1 MDKRNI
7 SSPRIRNMYDCLP
20 FSRKMRVFLSNIG
33 KIHVLLINIGKMCPF
48 LLENLKIGFSRN
60 NEPQLES
67 EVRNNVS
74 ENKYVPKKKQLGNS
88 C

>member
-1 MDKRNI
+1 
-7 SSPRIRNMYDCLP
+7 MYDGLP
-20 FSRKMRVFLSNIG
+20 FFRKMRIFLSDIG
-33 KIHVLLINIGKMCPF
+33 KINVLLIIIGKICPF
-48 LLENLKIGFSRN
+48 LLENLKIVFFRN